1 VSAPPRPEPG
11 SAPPSL
17 LARLNTEWEHLAAA
31 SATAAALR
39 RWACAEPV
47 LAGWRDLE
55 ALRAAVHDRARPG
68 RADEIL
74 AALVRHA
81 ATDGHHDRL
90 AARVVLQLLLPGAVH
105 LASSLRPQL
114 GDTATAHA
122 TVLSE
127 LAVGIATYPWR
138 RRPRR
143 VAANLLLDCRQRIT
157 RRLHRHRLELAA
169 GLGPHQERP
178 DTRPVEEADGAV
190 AVTELLDWAQRHR
203 ILNRFESQLLLAS
216 HVQDIPM
223 QRLATALG
231 RSRSGLFATRAAAEQ
246 RLRHALDAGRHGLD
260 GDARPMRLTG

>member
-1 VSAPPRPEPG
+1 MSAPSRPVPG
-11 SAPPSL
+11 SAPPNL
-17 LARLNTEWEHLAAA
+17 LARLNAEWEHLVAAP
-31 SATAAALR
+31 ATMAALR
-39 RWACAEPV
+39 RWARTEPA
-47 LAGWRDLE
+47 LAGWPDLE
-55 ALRAAVHDRARPG
+55 ALRTAAHDRARPG

-81 ATDGHHDRL
+81 ATDGHRDPL

-127 LAVGIATYPWR
+127 LAIGIATYPWR

-143 VAANLLLDCRQRIT
+143 IAANLLLDCRQRIT
-157 RRLHRHRLELAA
+157 RRLGRHRRETAA
-169 GLGPHQERP
+169 GLGPEQEHP
-178 DTRPVEEADGAV
+178 DSRPVEVADATV
-190 AVTELLDWAQRHR
+190 AVTELLDWARRHR
-203 ILNRFESQLLLAS
+203 ILNRFESQLLVAS

-231 RSRSGLFATRAAAEQ
+231 RSRSGLFATRAAAER
-246 RLRHALDAGRHGLD
+246 RLRHALSAASPRIGPG
-260 GDARPMRLTG
+260 GDR